1 MSISSNIR
9 ITFIS
14 KDNPYSTLVKLINAF
29 ATIHWTP
36 ENQKGNIV
44 YLQLGDIDDYEWKE
58 HQMDKCNMLNL
69 FRQKLER
76 NEHVGIELTKK
87 PHFIGGDF
95 LFYINNSLSID
106 LSVNRKMTDDGL
118 TDINWYL
125 REIYH
130 VIKLAGF
137 GIEGISFNEHC

>member
-1 MSISSNIR
+1 
-9 ITFIS
+9 
-14 KDNPYSTLVKLINAF
+14 
-29 ATIHWTP
+29 
-36 ENQKGNIV
+36 
-44 YLQLGDIDDYEWKE
+44 
-58 HQMDKCNMLNL
+58 MLNL

-76 NEHVGIELTKK
+76 HEHVGIELTKK
-87 PHFIGGDF
+87 PHFIGGDL

-106 LSVNRKMTDDGL
+106 LSVNRKITEDGL

-125 REIYH
+125 SEIYQ